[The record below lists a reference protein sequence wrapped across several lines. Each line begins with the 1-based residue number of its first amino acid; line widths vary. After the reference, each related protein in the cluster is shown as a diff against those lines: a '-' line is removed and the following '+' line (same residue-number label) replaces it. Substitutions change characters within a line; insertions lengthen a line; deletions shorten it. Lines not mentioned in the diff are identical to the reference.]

1 MAKSTLP
8 FKPSAVTKRLVGALP
23 ERSRDVIVSRYGLA
37 AGKKTETLDAIGKR
51 YGITRERVRQIENH
65 AIKLI
70 QESEALTKE
79 GESLASLEEALHDLG
94 AILSERA
101 ILEELAPDA
110 ETRNHLYFL
119 LTVGKTFKRAKED
132 NHFAARW
139 HVDSE
144 VAKAVEDALKQV
156 HGKVR
161 PSDVLSE
168 DELVEHVRSCLSR
181 VSAKHRTKETILRWL
196 TLSQCLVRN
205 PLGEWGRPSAPGIRV
220 KNIRDYAYLALKRH
234 GSPMHFREV
243 AKAIKELFGKR
254 AHEATTH
261 NELIKDKR
269 FVLVGRGMYA
279 LSEWGYAPGPV
290 ITIIENILKE
300 KGPLTKAQI
309 MEEVQKQRWVKDN
322 TIVVNLQ
329 NPKFVKGKGGVYSL
343 KTSGK

>member
-1 MAKSTLP
+1 MAKKTLS
-8 FKPSAVTKRLVGALP
+8 FKPNTVTKRLISSLP

-37 AGKKTETLDAIGKR
+37 PGKRSETLDAIGKR

-70 QESEALTKE
+70 QESEVLTKE
-79 GESLASLEEALHDLG
+79 SESFAALEEAIHDLG

-101 ILEELAPDA
+101 ILDELAADA

-119 LTVGKTFKRAKED
+119 LTVGTSFKRAKED
-132 NHFAARW
+132 DHFSVRW
-139 HVDSE
+139 HVDSD

-156 HGKVR
+156 HNKVR

-181 VSAKHRTKETILRWL
+181 VSAKHRSKDTILRWL
-196 TLSQCLVRN
+196 NLSQCLVRN
-205 PLGEWGRPSAPGIRV
+205 PLGEWGRPTAPGIRV

-234 GSPMHFREV
+234 GSPMHFTEV
-243 AKAIKELFGKR
+243 AKAISELFGKK
-254 AHEATTH
+254 AHKATTH

-279 LSEWGYAPGPV
+279 LSEWGYEPGPV
-290 ITIIENILKE
+290 IAVLEKILKE
-300 KGPLTKAQI
+300 KGPMTKAQI
-309 MEEVQKQRWVKDN
+309 LEEVRKQRWVKDN
-322 TIVVNLQ
+322 TVVVNLQ
-329 NPKFVKGKGGVYSL
+329 NKKFVKGSDGKFSL
-343 KTSGK
+343 RAAK

>member
-1 MAKSTLP
+1 MAKNTLS
-8 FKPSAVTKRLVGALP
+8 FKPNTVTKRLISALP

-37 AGKKTETLDAIGKR
+37 SGKRSETLDAIGKR

-70 QESEALTKE
+70 QESESLTKE
-79 GESLASLEEALHDLG
+79 SDSFTALEEAIHDLG
-94 AILSERA
+94 AILSEKA
-101 ILEELAPDA
+101 ILDELASDT

-119 LTVGKTFKRAKED
+119 LTVGLPFKRAKED
-132 NHFAARW
+132 DHFTVRW
-139 HVDSE
+139 HVDTD

-181 VSAKHRTKETILRWL
+181 VSTKHRSKETIMRWL

-205 PLGEWGRPSAPGIRV
+205 PLGEWGRATAPGIKV

-234 GSPMHFREV
+234 GSPMHFTEV
-243 AKAIKELFGKR
+243 AKAISELFGKK
-254 AHEATTH
+254 AHKATTH

-279 LSEWGYAPGPV
+279 LSEWGYQPGPV
-290 ITIIENILKE
+290 IAVLEKLLKE
-300 KGPLTKAQI
+300 KGPMTKSQI
-309 MEEVQKQRWVKDN
+309 LDEVRKQRWVKDN
-322 TIVVNLQ
+322 TVVVNLQ
-329 NPKFVKGKGGVYSL
+329 SKKFTKGIDGKFSL
-343 KTSGK
+343 RSSK